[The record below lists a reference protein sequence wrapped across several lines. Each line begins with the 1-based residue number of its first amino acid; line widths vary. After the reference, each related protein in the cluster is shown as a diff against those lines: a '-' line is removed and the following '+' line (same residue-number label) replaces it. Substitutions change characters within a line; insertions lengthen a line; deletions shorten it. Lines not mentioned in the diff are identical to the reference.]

1 MTTDKPRPVPASER
15 AVKNHLYGCH
25 VDMDLGAP
33 GQQGDCVI
41 DYDAPSDALVQIK
54 RLGDDGE
61 HSGDRH
67 ARCRDIAR
75 AVLKIG
81 GSDAVG

>member
-1 MTTDKPRPVPASER
+1 MTTDKPRPVPVSER

-41 DYDAPSDALVQIK
+41 DYDAPSDCFHAENRRTK
-54 RLGDDGE
+54 WTCPFWRL
-61 HSGDRH
+61 R
-67 ARCRDIAR
+67 
-75 AVLKIG
+75 
-81 GSDAVG
+81 SDAERI